1 MSNEHRYAAAFHA
14 QQSAEKAAKAF
25 LVHHDL
31 RPPRTHD
38 LEELSLL
45 IKDIDPKLALKL
57 KKLKNLTRIAAIY
70 RYPDAE
76 RKSVSVATIK
86 TAIKGARAF
95 YNVVAGHII
104 GKTALS
110 KRLIP

>member
-1 MSNEHRYAAAFHA
+1 MGKEHRYAAAFHA
-14 QQSAEKAAKAF
+14 QQSAEKAAKAL
-25 LVHHDL
+25 LVHHNL

-45 IKDIDPKLALKL
+45 IGDIDPKLSTKL
-57 KKLKNLTRIAAIY
+57 KRLKSLTRFAVIF

-86 TAIKGARAF
+86 IAIKGAQGF
-95 YNVVAGHII
+95 YDLAAGHIM
-104 GKTALS
+104 GKTSLG
-110 KRLIP
+110 